1 MGPLKYRSAE
11 GVLEGG
17 GQVKLLVTGGAGFIG
32 SNFIRHVFAT
42 RPDWS
47 IVNLDK
53 LTYAGKLDNLSDIA
67 SDPSY
72 STRYSFVHGDIADRS
87 LVDRLISAERPDVVV
102 NFAAESHVD
111 RSILDPTPFIET
123 NVKGTQVLLES
134 AKRYDVSRF
143 IQISTDEVYGSLG
156 PDDPPFTEES
166 PLAPNSPYSA
176 SKAAADMMARAY
188 YKTYGVPV
196 IITRCTNN
204 YGPYQYPEKFIPVMI
219 LNALQNKP
227 LPIYGDGQNIRDWI
241 HVEDHCRAIALLIE
255 RGRTGEIYNIGA
267 NCEWR
272 NIDLARAIL
281 KATGRPESLIQFVPD
296 RLGHDRRYALNT
308 SKLARETGWEAQP
321 RLMDMLP
328 ILASWYRARYCP
340 GSL

>member
-1 MGPLKYRSAE
+1 M
-11 GVLEGG
+11 
-17 GQVKLLVTGGAGFIG
+17 KLLVTGGAGFIG

-42 RPDWS
+42 HLDWR

-53 LTYAGKLDNLSDIA
+53 LTYAGKLDNLADIA
-67 SDPSY
+67 GDPSY
-72 STRYSFVHGDIADRS
+72 STRYSFVHGDISDRD
-87 LVDRLISAERPDVVV
+87 LVDRLFSAEHPDVVV

-123 NVKGTQVLLES
+123 NVKGTQVLLEA
-134 AKRYDVSRF
+134 AKRYGVGRF

-272 NIDLARAIL
+272 NIDLAKAIL
-281 KATGRPESLIQFVPD
+281 KVTGRPESLIQFVPD
-296 RLGHDRRYALNT
+296 RLGHDRRYALDS
-308 SKLARETGWEAQP
+308 SKLRSRIRWEIQY
-321 RLMDMLP
+321 RIQNVLSEL
-328 ILASWYRARYCP
+328 ISWYWAHHIAAEVTEQ
-340 GSL
+340 GKLD